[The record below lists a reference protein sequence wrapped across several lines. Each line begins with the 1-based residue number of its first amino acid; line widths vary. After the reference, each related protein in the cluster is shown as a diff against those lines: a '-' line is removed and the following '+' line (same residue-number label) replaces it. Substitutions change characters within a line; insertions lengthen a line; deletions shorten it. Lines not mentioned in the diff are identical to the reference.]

1 MNLGPGS
8 YIKDKSKNVD
18 GSKEIKAKE
27 FYFGTDQRFKM
38 AEDLK
43 ELPGPGNY
51 KDANKWNKRTFNLK
65 FLNK

>member
-1 MNLGPGS
+1 MSIGPGA
-8 YIKDKSKNVD
+8 YIKDKTK
-18 GSKEIKAKE
+18 GGEHSKEIKKE

-43 ELPGPGNY
+43 EFPGPGNY

-65 FLNK
+65 FLNN